1 MPSEQARDCSRF
13 GRSCCRRPSTRSRGS
28 LWIGY
33 RLTLDDETSDTQN
46 PLVLAAAS
54 SVADRISLAEDAL
67 AEAGAEVIPTRYGRV
82 IRQAAFP
89 HVYDA
94 NLVRRARLRED
105 TLDDALEQ
113 FAQPLRAVGARHLQ
127 LTLDGADVPEAL
139 APLLR
144 RRGFVRDRLLA
155 MTLDGPLLRPRAPGV
170 VLKRVPD
177 EAPWDA
183 FAFAMDRMN
192 REEAWYA
199 PSVSMEIVGS
209 MRAKSE
215 RGALHVFVA
224 ERDRRVVGTV
234 GLAIHRGV
242 ASVFSVGTLPEA
254 RRRGVGRTLVI
265 DTVERAQAAGADLVY
280 LIARAEDSPK
290 DMYRKLGFHAE
301 LGFDV
306 WLRLPR

>member
-1 MPSEQARDCSRF
+1 M
-13 GRSCCRRPSTRSRGS
+13 G
-28 LWIGY
+28 
-33 RLTLDDETSDTQN
+33 TQN
-46 PLVLAAAS
+46 QRVLAAAS

-67 AEAGAEVIPTRYGRV
+67 AEAGAEVVVTRFGRV
-82 IRQAAFP
+82 VRQAAFP

-94 NLVRRARLRED
+94 NLVRRVRLREES
-105 TLDDALEQ
+105 LDDALE
-113 FAQPLRAVGARHLQ
+113 ALAAPLRAVGARHLQ
-127 LTLDGADVPEAL
+127 MTLDGSDVPEAL

-155 MTLDGPLLRPRAPGV
+155 MTVDGPLLRPRAPGV
-170 VLKRVPD
+170 LLKRVPE
-177 EAPWDA
+177 EAAWDT

-192 REEAWYA
+192 REEPWYA

-215 RGALHVFVA
+215 RGALDVLVA
-224 ERDRRVVGTV
+224 ERDGRVVGTV
-234 GLAIHRGV
+234 GIALHRGV
-242 ASVFSVGTLPEA
+242 ASIFSVGTLPDA

-265 DTVERAQAAGADLVY
+265 DSVERAQAAGADLVY
-280 LIARAEDSPK
+280 LIARADDSPK

>member
-1 MPSEQARDCSRF
+1 LIIDD
-13 GRSCCRRPSTRSRGS
+13 RP
-28 LWIGY
+28 
-33 RLTLDDETSDTQN
+33 TLDGETRATQDSV
-46 PLVLAAAS
+46 VLAAAS

-67 AEAGAEVIPTRYGRV
+67 AEAGAEVLPTRFGRV
-82 IRQAAFP
+82 IRQSAFP

-94 NLVRRARLRED
+94 NLVRRARLREE
-105 TLDDALEQ
+105 TLDEALDQ
-113 FAQPLRAVGARHLQ
+113 LQQPLRAVGARHLQ
-127 LTLDGADVPEAL
+127 LTLDGADVPESL

-144 RRGFVRDRLLA
+144 RRGFVRDRLIA
-155 MTLDGPLLRPRAPGV
+155 MTLDGPLLKPRAPGV
-170 VLKRVPD
+170 TLKRVPE

-215 RGALHVFVA
+215 RGALDVFVA

-242 ASVFSVGTLPEA
+242 ASIFSVGTLPEA

-265 DTVERAQAAGADLVY
+265 DTVDRARAEGADLVY

>member
-1 MPSEQARDCSRF
+1 MLARS
-13 GRSCCRRPSTRSRGS
+13 
-28 LWIGY
+28 
-33 RLTLDDETSDTQN
+33 
-46 PLVLAAAS
+46 S
-54 SVADRISLAEDAL
+54 SVVDRICAAEDAL
-67 AEAGAEVIPTRYGRV
+67 AEAGAEVFALPAGRV

-94 NLVRRARLRED
+94 NLVRRACLREE
-105 TLDDALEQ
+105 TLDEDLESL
-113 FAQPLRAVGARHLQ
+113 AVPLRAVGARHLQ
-127 LTLDGADVPEAL
+127 LTLDGADVPDAL
-139 APLLR
+139 APSLR

-155 MTLDGPLLRPRAPGV
+155 MMLSGPLLRAKAPGV
-170 VLKRVPD
+170 RLRKVPQ

-215 RGALHVFVA
+215 RGALDVFVA
-224 ERDRRVVGTV
+224 DRDGRTVGTV
-234 GLAIHRGV
+234 GLAMHRGV

-265 DTVERAQAAGADLVY
+265 DSVERARAAGADLVY
-280 LIARAEDSPK
+280 LIARADDSPK

>member
-1 MPSEQARDCSRF
+1 MPSEQASDRSRF
-13 GRSCCRRPSTRSRGS
+13 ERSRCGGLSTRSSFPLALG
-28 LWIGY
+28 L
-33 RLTLDDETSDTQN
+33 RLTLDDETEGTQN
-46 PLVLAAAS
+46 SSVLAAAS

-67 AEAGAEVIPTRYGRV
+67 AEAGAELIPTRYGRV

-94 NLVRRARLRED
+94 NLVRRARLREE
-105 TLDDALEQ
+105 TLDDALEL

-127 LTLDGADVPEAL
+127 LTLDGADVPDAV

-144 RRGFVRDRLLA
+144 RRGFVRDRLIA
-155 MTLDGPLLRPRAPGV
+155 MTLDGPLLQPRAPGIT
-170 VLKRVPD
+170 LKRAPEEV
-177 EAPWDA
+177 PWDS
-183 FAFAMDRMN
+183 FTFAMDRMN

-215 RGALHVFVA
+215 RGALDVFVA

-234 GLAIHRGV
+234 GLALHRGV
-242 ASVFSVGTLPEA
+242 ASIFSVGTLPDA

-265 DTVERAQAAGADLVY
+265 DTVERALAAGAELVY
-280 LIARAEDSPK
+280 LIARADDSPRE
-290 DMYRKLGFHAE
+290 MYRKLGFHAE

>member
-1 MPSEQARDCSRF
+1 M
-13 GRSCCRRPSTRSRGS
+13 
-28 LWIGY
+28 WIGF
-33 RLTLDDETSDTQN
+33 RLTLDDETADTQN
-46 PLVLAAAS
+46 PNVLATAS

-67 AEAGAEVIPTRYGRV
+67 AEAGAELIPTRFGRV

-105 TLDDALEQ
+105 TLDEALEL
-113 FAQPLRAVGARHLQ
+113 FAQPLRSVGARHLQ
-127 LTLDGADVPEAL
+127 LTLDGADVPDAL

-144 RRGFVRDRLLA
+144 RRGFVRDRLIA
-155 MTLDGPLLRPRAPGV
+155 MTLDGPLLKPRAPGV
-170 VLKRVPD
+170 TLRRVPD
-177 EAPWDA
+177 EAPWDS
-183 FAFAMDRMN
+183 FAYAMDRMN

-215 RGALHVFVA
+215 RGALDVYVA
-224 ERDRRVVGTV
+224 EKDRRVVGTV

-242 ASVFSVGTLPEA
+242 GSIFSVGTLPDA

-265 DTVERAQAAGADLVY
+265 DTVERAQQSGADLVY

>member
-1 MPSEQARDCSRF
+1 
-13 GRSCCRRPSTRSRGS
+13 
-28 LWIGY
+28 
-33 RLTLDDETSDTQN
+33 
-46 PLVLAAAS
+46 
-54 SVADRISLAEDAL
+54 
-67 AEAGAEVIPTRYGRV
+67 
-82 IRQAAFP
+82 
-89 HVYDA
+89 DA
-94 NLVRRARLRED
+94 NLVRRVRLRED
-105 TLDDALEQ
+105 TLDEALEQ
-113 FAQPLRAVGARHLQ
+113 LATPLRAVGARHLQ
-127 LTLDGADVPEAL
+127 LTLDGADVPETL
-139 APLLR
+139 GPHLR

-155 MTLDGPLLRPRAPGV
+155 MAIDGPLLRQRAAGV
-170 VLKRVPD
+170 KLKRVPE

-215 RGALHVFVA
+215 GGALDVFVA

-234 GLAIHRGV
+234 GLALHRGV
-242 ASVFSVGTLPEA
+242 ASIFSVGTLPDA
-254 RRRGVGRTLVI
+254 RRRGGGRTLVL
-265 DTVERAQAAGADLVY
+265 DTVERAQAGGADLVY

>member
-1 MPSEQARDCSRF
+1 MLSSAVHTVAANVVY
-13 GRSCCRRPSTRSRGS
+13 RRQP
-28 LWIGY
+28 
-33 RLTLDDETSDTQN
+33 RLDAATGGTQN
-46 PLVLAAAS
+46 PVVLATAS

-67 AEAGAEVIPTRYGRV
+67 AEAGAEVVATPWGRV

-94 NLVRRARLRED
+94 NLVRRARLREP
-105 TLDDALEQ
+105 TLDQALEAFQ
-113 FAQPLRAVGARHLQ
+113 QPLRAVGARHLQ
-127 LTLDGADVPEAL
+127 LTCDGADVSEAL

-155 MTLDGPLLRPRAPGV
+155 MTIDGPLLRPRAPGV
-170 VLKRVPD
+170 TLKPVPA
-177 EAPWDA
+177 ESAWDA

-209 MRAKSE
+209 MRQKCE
-215 RGALHVFVA
+215 RGALDLFVA
-224 ERDRRVVGTV
+224 ERDGRVVGTV
-234 GLAIHRGV
+234 GMALHRGV
-242 ASVFSVGTLPEA
+242 ASIFSVGTLPEA

-265 DTVERAQAAGADLVY
+265 DTVERARAAGADLVY
-280 LIARAEDSPK
+280 LIARADDSPK
-290 DMYRKLGFHAE
+290 EMYRKLGFHAE
-301 LGFDV
+301 LSFDV